1 MSPAAAGSWEPAQ
14 KRAQIVGM
22 SRGDDRP
29 AKCIELNMQNRE
41 VLHSSSGTST
51 TNGNL
56 DLEGHFPML
65 SRFPTSRQ
73 SVNRHFKPTISKLSS
88 DPMQGGRQRVSNR
101 VQQPPSPNAQTTSL
115 CSFYNSSMFPHSLS
129 FPPLLCSCFVRY
141 NILLELCVPSY
152 LYGILVCNLWNKDYL
167 FAFLAPKSER

>member
-1 MSPAAAGSWEPAQ
+1 MTGQQNALSSICRIERFFI
-14 KRAQIVGM
+14 RAQARARQMEISILRATFLCLVGF
-22 SRGDDRP
+22 RRP
-29 AKCIELNMQNRE
+29 GSLLI
-41 VLHSSSGTST
+41 GI
-51 TNGNL
+51 
-56 DLEGHFPML
+56 
-65 SRFPTSRQ
+65 
-73 SVNRHFKPTISKLSS
+73 FKPTISKLSS